1 MKSKL
6 FFLMV
11 FSTLFLLGCESPQRG
26 EGQQSQAQAP
36 PIEVVRAKAFEVQP
50 WKTYTTRIEAPEQV
64 SLRPRISGVVEKV
77 HFVEGQSVE
86 EGDLLISLDNRHL
99 AARVDQLQAE
109 LASAEAA
116 LRQAQNEHERA
127 KRLIQQQAISREQ
140 AELRES
146 AAQQRR
152 ADVGSIKARLAQAE
166 LDLSYASIRAPISGT
181 ISRADIT
188 AGNTV
193 TAHQSLLT
201 NISSDQKRYAYFNME
216 ERTWYRYYGKR
227 ENAMSAPVVVQL
239 IGEQG
244 YPHRGVID
252 FVDNEIEQGSGT
264 LRLRAVLP
272 DNEGQLLPGAFARV
286 RLAVATASAKVL
298 VPDRA
303 IATDLENKFVLTV
316 TDSNQATYT
325 PVTPG
330 ERFGEYRVIE
340 EGLEQGLNVV
350 VNGTAKIGPGMT
362 IQPVEV
368 DLDTEGLQLTLNN
381 HSLDDPQTAAIPR

>member
-1 MKSKL
+1 MKTRLLLLTAISA
-6 FFLMV
+6 LMLV
-11 FSTLFLLGCESPQRG
+11 GCGSPGSSENQ
-26 EGQQSQAQAP
+26 QAQNQAP
-36 PIEVVRAKAFEVQP
+36 SIEVVKAEAFDIQP

-64 SLRPRISGVVEKV
+64 ALRPRISGVVEEV
-77 HFVEGQSVE
+77 HFVEGQSVR
-86 EGDLLISLDNRHL
+86 EGDLLISLDKRHL
-99 AARVDQLQAE
+99 AARVDQLKAE
-109 LASAEAA
+109 LASAQAA
-116 LRQAQNEHERA
+116 LRQAQNEYERA
-127 KRLIQQQAISREQ
+127 ERLIQQQAISREQ

-166 LDLSYASIRAPISGT
+166 LDLSYASIRAPISGI
-181 ISRADIT
+181 ISRAEIT

-193 TAHQSLLT
+193 SAHQSLLT

-227 ENAMSAPVVVQL
+227 EDAISAPVVVQL

-244 YPHRGVID
+244 YPHRGMID
-252 FVDNEIEQGSGT
+252 FVDNGIEEGSGT
-264 LRLRAVLP
+264 LRIRAVLP

-286 RLAVATASAKVL
+286 RLAVAKASAKVL

-316 TDSNQATYT
+316 NDSNQATYT
-325 PVTPG
+325 PVTLG
-330 ERFGEYRVIE
+330 DRFGEYRVIE
-340 EGLEQGLNVV
+340 DGLEKGLNVV

-362 IQPVEV
+362 IEPVEV
-368 DLDTEGLQLTLNN
+368 NLDTEGLQLTLNN
-381 HSLDDPQTAAIPR
+381 QALDHPQTAAIPR